1 MSQKVISFHYKLT
14 LAGGK
19 VLDSSEGREP
29 MTFLAGGQQIIPGLE
44 KELLA
49 LKAGEKKQVQIPSAQ
64 AYGPRDPRKVVE
76 VALSELSADH
86 KVEVGDRFRGSDD
99 PHAPPLTVTKVTK
112 THATL
117 DANHPL
123 AGVDLT
129 FDVEVTETRAATK
142 EEIAHGHVH
151 GHGCGHDHGDDCGH
165 GHGHGKKCDK
175 KGGCGCEH

>member
-14 LAGGK
+14 VADGK

-49 LKAGEKKQVQIPSAQ
+49 LKTGEKRQVKIQAAD
-64 AYGPRDPRKVVE
+64 AYGPRDSGKIVE
-76 VALSELSADH
+76 VALAELSKDRTVA
-86 KVEVGDRFRGSDD
+86 VGDRFRGSSD
-99 PHAPPLTVTKVTK
+99 PHAPPLTVTKITE

-142 EEIAHGHVH
+142 DEMAHGHVH
-151 GHGCGHDHGDDCGH
+151 GGGCGH
-165 GHGHGKKCDK
+165 GHDHDHEEKHGCDK
-175 KGGCGCEH
+175 KGGCGCH